1 MSHSFRA
8 RTLVLGAAILLTL
21 AGTGCDEIPEADPSA
36 DPATTVTT
44 NEEIGRASCR
54 ERV

>member
-44 NEEIGRASCR
+44 
-54 ERV
+54 